1 MDSDNNDKNG
11 NSILIDILERQKK
24 DLVVRFLKKHEEV
37 EANKSFIDK
46 IMANLSDLIIVLSA
60 DLQIV
65 QANKEF
71 YRILEVKE
79 KEIGLSLGDITG
91 KESLQLLTER
101 LSAGEFQNMETTLV
115 NSSGKPVPVIMRGTT
130 YVTESGRILHMLV
143 ASDRRDFYEVMGRM
157 REVQDQLIH
166 SGRLASLGEMAAG
179 IGHEL
184 TQPLNTVLLLA
195 RNCIKAMDNP
205 LHNASMIKE
214 NLLTIVERVNH
225 SSSIIRSLKGF
236 ASKVGEEAVPVR
248 INVIIFDVLSFLDAQ
263 LLLSDIKVDLDLDEK
278 EYLVLGQEVRI
289 EQVLL
294 NLIQNA
300 IQAMAETRN
309 PILRITTFGHTGV
322 DTGSL
327 QPKSYV
333 GISVIDNGEGIEMD
347 VLNKIFDPFFTTR
360 EVGSGMGLGLSIV
373 ERIVRGFGG
382 HIKVNS
388 IPRHETT
395 FTVYLPEFT
404 DPTVNQDL
412 FRKA

>member
-1 MDSDNNDKNG
+1 MVEENGEKRRDNL
-11 NSILIDILERQKK
+11 LIGILERQKK

-37 EANKSFIDK
+37 EANRSFIDK
-46 IMANLSDLIIVLSA
+46 IMSNLSDLIIVLSA

-65 QANKEF
+65 QASKEF
-71 YRILEVKE
+71 FRVLEIPE
-79 KEIGLSLGDITG
+79 ENSLSLSDIIG
-91 KESLQLLTER
+91 KESLQLLSDK
-101 LSAGEFQNMETTLV
+101 LAAGEFQDLETTLI
-115 NSSGKPVPVIMRGTT
+115 SRSGKPVPVIIKGTT

-195 RNCIKAMDNP
+195 RNCIKAMDDP
-205 LHNASMIKE
+205 LQNQAMIKE
-214 NLLTIVERVNH
+214 NLVTIVERVNH

-236 ASKVGEEAVPVR
+236 ASKAKEEIIPVR
-248 INVIIFDVLSFLDAQ
+248 INVIILDVLSFLDAQ
-263 LLLSDIKVDLDLDEK
+263 LLLSDVSVDLELSEK
-278 EYLVLGQEVRI
+278 DYMVLGHEVRI

-300 IQAMAETRN
+300 IQAMAET
-309 PILRITTFGHTGV
+309 PKPVLRITTFRHTGV
-322 DTGSL
+322 DAESL
-327 QPKSYV
+327 QPKPYV
-333 GISVIDNGEGIEMD
+333 GISVIDNGEGIAPE
-347 VLNKIFDPFFTTR
+347 VQNKIFDPFYTTR

-382 HIKVNS
+382 HIKMS
-388 IPRHETT
+388 SMPRDSTT
-395 FTVYLPEFT
+395 FTVYLPEHT
-404 DPTVNQDL
+404 EP
-412 FRKA
+412 KSPE

>member
-1 MDSDNNDKNG
+1 MHSDNNEANDN
-11 NSILIDILERQKK
+11 NILIDILERQKK
-24 DLVVRFLKKHEEV
+24 DLVVRFLKKHEEA

-46 IMANLSDLIIVLSA
+46 IMSNLSDLIVVLSA
-60 DLQIV
+60 DLKIV

-71 YRILEVKE
+71 YKVLEVKE
-79 KEIGLSLGDITG
+79 QETGLSLGDITSQ
-91 KESLQLLTER
+91 ESLQLLTGR
-101 LSAGEFQNMETTLV
+101 LSAGEFQDMETTLI
-115 NSSGKPVPVIMRGTT
+115 SHSGIPVPVIIRGTT

-195 RNCIKAMDNP
+195 RNCIKAMDDP
-205 LHNASMIKE
+205 LHNAAMIKE
-214 NLLTIVERVNH
+214 NLVTITERVNH

-236 ASKVGEEAVPVR
+236 ASKVKEEAAPVR

-263 LLLSDIKVDLDLDEK
+263 LLLSDIKVDLTLDENDNQ
-278 EYLVLGQEVRI
+278 VLGQEVRI

-300 IQAMAETRN
+300 IQAMAETSD
-309 PILRITTFGHTGV
+309 PILRITTFKHTGV
-322 DTGSL
+322 DPESL
-327 QPKSYV
+327 QPKPYV

-382 HIKVNS
+382 HIKVTSTPDNA
-388 IPRHETT
+388 TT
-395 FTVYLPEFT
+395 FTVYLPEYNIHN
-404 DPTVNQDL
+404 DC
-412 FRKA
+412 RE

>member
-1 MDSDNNDKNG
+1 MDSDNSKGNG
-11 NSILIDILERQKK
+11 NNILIDILERQKK
-24 DLVVRFLKKHEEV
+24 DLVVRFLQKHEEV

-46 IMANLSDLIIVLSA
+46 IMSNLSDLIVVLSA
-60 DLQIV
+60 DLKIV

-71 YRILEVKE
+71 YKVLEVKE
-79 KEIGLSLGDITG
+79 QESSLSLGDITG

-101 LSAGEFQNMETTLV
+101 LSAGEFQDMETTLI
-115 NSSGKPVPVIMRGTT
+115 SHSGKPVPVIIRGTT

-195 RNCIKAMDNP
+195 RNCTKAMDDP
-205 LHNASMIKE
+205 LHNAAMIKK
-214 NLLTIVERVNH
+214 NLVTIVERVNH

-236 ASKVGEEAVPVR
+236 ASKVKEEVAPVR

-263 LLLSDIKVDLDLDEK
+263 LLLSDIKVDLTFDENDNM
-278 EYLVLGQEVRI
+278 VLGQEVRI

-300 IQAMAETRN
+300 IQAMAETSD
-309 PILRITTFGHTGV
+309 PLLKITTFKHTGV
-322 DTGSL
+322 DPASL
-327 QPKSYV
+327 QPKSYI
-333 GISVIDNGEGIEMD
+333 GISVIDNGEGIELD

-373 ERIVRGFGG
+373 ERIVRGFAG
-382 HIKVNS
+382 HIKVTS
-388 IPRHETT
+388 TPHSATT
-395 FTVYLPEFT
+395 FTIYLPEYINAKNNT
-404 DPTVNQDL
+404 
-412 FRKA
+412 

>member
-1 MDSDNNDKNG
+1 MDSDNIKEGD
-11 NSILIDILERQKK
+11 SILIDILDRQKK

-37 EANKSFIDK
+37 EANKTFIDK
-46 IMANLSDLIIVLSA
+46 IMSNLSDLIVVLSA
-60 DLQIV
+60 DMQIV

-71 YRILEVKE
+71 YNILELKE
-79 KEIGLSLGDITG
+79 RETDLSLGDITG
-91 KESLQLLTER
+91 QESLQLLTAR
-101 LSAGEFQNMETTLV
+101 LSAGEFQDMETTLI
-115 NSSGKPVPVIMRGTT
+115 SHSGKPVPVIIRGTT

-195 RNCIKAMDNP
+195 RNCVKAMDDP
-205 LHNASMIKE
+205 LHNAAMIKN
-214 NLLTIVERVNH
+214 NLATIIERVNH

-236 ASKVGEEAVPVR
+236 ASKVKEEVAPVR

-263 LLLSDIKVDLDLDEK
+263 LLLSDIKVDLTLDENDN
-278 EYLVLGQEVRI
+278 LVLGQEVRI

-300 IQAMAETRN
+300 IQAMAETTE
-309 PILRITTFGHTGV
+309 PILKITTFKHTGV
-322 DTGSL
+322 DPESL
-327 QPKSYV
+327 QTKSYI

-347 VLNKIFDPFFTTR
+347 ILNKVFDPFFTTR

-382 HIKVNS
+382 HIKVTS
-388 IPRHETT
+388 TPHSATI
-395 FTVYLPEFT
+395 FTVYLPEYT
-404 DPTVNQDL
+404 D
-412 FRKA
+412 KKSIEK

>member
-1 MDSDNNDKNG
+1 
-11 NSILIDILERQKK
+11 
-24 DLVVRFLKKHEEV
+24 
-37 EANKSFIDK
+37 
-46 IMANLSDLIIVLSA
+46 
-60 DLQIV
+60 
-65 QANKEF
+65 
-71 YRILEVKE
+71 
-79 KEIGLSLGDITG
+79 
-91 KESLQLLTER
+91 
-101 LSAGEFQNMETTLV
+101 
-115 NSSGKPVPVIMRGTT
+115 
-130 YVTESGRILHMLV
+130 
-143 ASDRRDFYEVMGRM
+143 
-157 REVQDQLIH
+157 
-166 SGRLASLGEMAAG
+166 MAAG

>member
-1 MDSDNNDKNG
+1 MADKSEQTG
-11 NSILIDILERQKK
+11 DDLLISILERQKK

-37 EANKSFIDK
+37 EANRSFIDK
-46 IMANLSDLIIVLSA
+46 IMSNLSDLIIVLSA

-71 YRILEVKE
+71 YRILEMKE
-79 KEIGLSLGDITG
+79 KETGMSLRDITG
-91 KESLQLLTER
+91 KECFQQLAER
-101 LSAGEFQNMETTLV
+101 IAAGEFQDLETTLISR
-115 NSSGKPVPVIMRGTT
+115 SSKPVPVIIRGTT

-195 RNCIKAMDNP
+195 RNCIKAMDDP
-205 LHNASMIKE
+205 LQNAAMIKE
-214 NLLTIVERVNH
+214 NLVTIVERVNH

-236 ASKVGEEAVPVR
+236 ASKAKEEITPVR
-248 INVIIFDVLSFLDAQ
+248 INVIILDVLSFLDAQ
-263 LLLSDIKVDLDLDEK
+263 LLLSDITVDLALDEK
-278 EYLVLGQEVRI
+278 DYWVLGHEVRI

-294 NLIQNA
+294 NLIQNG
-300 IQAMAETRN
+300 IQAMAETRK
-309 PILRITTFGHTGV
+309 PVLRITTFRHTGV
-322 DTGSL
+322 DSESL
-327 QPKSYV
+327 QPKAFV
-333 GISVIDNGEGIEMD
+333 GISVIDNGDGIAPEI
-347 VLNKIFDPFFTTR
+347 LGKIFDPFFTTR

-382 HIKVNS
+382 HIKVSS
-388 IPRHETT
+388 IPRTATT
-395 FTVYLPEFT
+395 FTVYLPEYNDRT
-404 DPTVNQDL
+404 NSPEEL
-412 FRKA
+412 

>member
-1 MDSDNNDKNG
+1 MDSDNNEKNG
-11 NSILIDILERQKK
+11 NNILIDILERQKK

-37 EANKSFIDK
+37 EANKTFIDK
-46 IMANLSDLIIVLSA
+46 MMSNLSDLIVVLSA
-60 DLQIV
+60 DLKIV
-65 QANKEF
+65 QANREF
-71 YRILEVKE
+71 YKILELNE
-79 KEIGLSLGDITG
+79 QETDLSLGDITSQ
-91 KESLQLLTER
+91 ESLQLLTGR
-101 LSAGEFQNMETTLV
+101 LAAGEFQDMETTLI
-115 NSSGKPVPVIMRGTT
+115 SHSGKPVPVIIRGTT

-195 RNCIKAMDNP
+195 RNCVKAMDDP
-205 LHNASMIKE
+205 LHNAAMIKD
-214 NLLTIVERVNH
+214 NLATIIERVNH

-236 ASKVGEEAVPVR
+236 ASKVKEEVAPVR

-263 LLLSDIKVDLDLDEK
+263 LLLSDIKVDLTLDENDN
-278 EYLVLGQEVRI
+278 LILGQEVRI

-300 IQAMAETRN
+300 IQAMAETRD
-309 PILRITTFGHTGV
+309 PILKITTFKHTGV
-322 DTGSL
+322 DPESL
-327 QPKSYV
+327 QPKSYI

-347 VLNKIFDPFFTTR
+347 ILNKVFDPFFTTR

-382 HIKVNS
+382 HIKVIS
-388 IPRHETT
+388 IPHSATT
-395 FTVYLPEFT
+395 FTVYLPEYT
-404 DPTVNQDL
+404 KKQSI
-412 FRKA
+412 

>member
-1 MDSDNNDKNG
+1 MDSDNNEENG
-11 NSILIDILERQKK
+11 NNILIDILERQKK
-24 DLVVRFLKKHEEV
+24 DLVVRFLKKHEEA

-46 IMANLSDLIIVLSA
+46 IMSNLSDLIVVLSA
-60 DLQIV
+60 DLKIV

-71 YRILEVKE
+71 YKVLEVKE
-79 KEIGLSLGDITG
+79 QETGLSLGDITG
-91 KESLQLLTER
+91 KESLQLLTGR
-101 LSAGEFQNMETTLV
+101 LSAGEFQDMETTLI
-115 NSSGKPVPVIMRGTT
+115 SHSGIPVPVIIRGTT

-195 RNCIKAMDNP
+195 RNCIKAMDDP
-205 LHNASMIKE
+205 LHNPAMIKE
-214 NLLTIVERVNH
+214 NLVTIIERVNH

-236 ASKVGEEAVPVR
+236 ASKVKEEVAPVR

-263 LLLSDIKVDLDLDEK
+263 LLLSDIKVDLTLDENDNQ
-278 EYLVLGQEVRI
+278 VLGQEVRI

-300 IQAMAETRN
+300 IQAMAETSD
-309 PILRITTFGHTGV
+309 PILRITTFKHTGV
-322 DTGSL
+322 DPESL
-327 QPKSYV
+327 QPKPYV

-382 HIKVNS
+382 HIKVTS
-388 IPRHETT
+388 TPHSATT
-395 FTVYLPEFT
+395 FTVYLPEYNKYN
-404 DPTVNQDL
+404 DCQE
-412 FRKA
+412 

>member
-1 MDSDNNDKNG
+1 MDDEKNAKTG
-11 NSILIDILERQKK
+11 ESLLIDILERQKK

-37 EANKSFIDK
+37 EANRSFIDK
-46 IMANLSDLIIVLSA
+46 IMSNLSDLIIVLSA

-65 QANKEF
+65 QASKEF
-71 YRILEVKE
+71 YKVLEVPE
-79 KEIGLSLGDITG
+79 KDNGLSLKDITG
-91 KESLQLLTER
+91 RESLKLLTER
-101 LSAGEFQNMETTLV
+101 LAGGEFHELETTLI
-115 NSSGKPVPVIMRGTT
+115 SRGGKPVPVIIRGTT

-143 ASDRRDFYEVMGRM
+143 ASDRRDFYDVMGRM

-195 RNCIKAMDNP
+195 RNCVKAMDNP
-205 LHNASMIKE
+205 VQNTAMIKE
-214 NLLTIVERVNH
+214 NLVTIIERVNH

-236 ASKVGEEAVPVR
+236 ASKAKEEAVPVR
-248 INVIIFDVLSFLDAQ
+248 INVIILDVLSFLDAQ
-263 LLLSDIKVDLDLDEK
+263 LLLSDIAVDLALAEK
-278 EYLVLGQEVRI
+278 DYWVLGHEVRI

-309 PILRITTFGHTGV
+309 PVLRITTFRHARV
-322 DTGSL
+322 DPESL
-327 QPKSYV
+327 QPKAYV
-333 GISVIDNGEGIEMD
+333 GISVSDNGDGID
-347 VLNKIFDPFFTTR
+347 PAIQNKIFDPFFTTR

-382 HIKVNS
+382 QIKVDS
-388 IPRHETT
+388 IPHNGTT
-395 FTVYLPEFT
+395 FTVYLPEYEKEESS
-404 DPTVNQDL
+404 PT
-412 FRKA
+412 

>member
-1 MDSDNNDKNG
+1 MDDEKNEKTG
-11 NSILIDILERQKK
+11 ESLLIDILERQKK

-37 EANKSFIDK
+37 EANRSFIDK
-46 IMANLSDLIIVLSA
+46 IMSNLSDLIIVLSA

-65 QANKEF
+65 QASKEF
-71 YRILEVKE
+71 YKVLEVPE
-79 KEIGLSLGDITG
+79 KDNGLSLKDITG
-91 KESLQLLTER
+91 RESLKLLTER
-101 LSAGEFQNMETTLV
+101 LAGGEFHELETTLI
-115 NSSGKPVPVIMRGTT
+115 SRSGKPVPVIIRGTT

-143 ASDRRDFYEVMGRM
+143 ASDRRDFYDVMGRM

-195 RNCIKAMDNP
+195 RNCVKAMDNP
-205 LHNASMIKE
+205 VQNTAMIKE
-214 NLLTIVERVNH
+214 NLVTIIERVNH

-236 ASKVGEEAVPVR
+236 ASKAKEEAVPVR
-248 INVIIFDVLSFLDAQ
+248 INVIILDVLSFLDAQ
-263 LLLSDIKVDLDLDEK
+263 LLLSDIAVDLTLAEK
-278 EYLVLGQEVRI
+278 DYLVLGHEVRI

-309 PILRITTFGHTGV
+309 PVLRITTFRHAGV
-322 DTGSL
+322 DPESL
-327 QPKSYV
+327 QPKAYV
-333 GISVIDNGEGIEMD
+333 GISVSDSGEGID
-347 VLNKIFDPFFTTR
+347 PAIQRKIFDPFFTTR

-382 HIKVNS
+382 QIKVDS
-388 IPRHETT
+388 IPHNGTT
-395 FTVYLPEFT
+395 FTVYLPEYEKEESS
-404 DPTVNQDL
+404 PT
-412 FRKA
+412 